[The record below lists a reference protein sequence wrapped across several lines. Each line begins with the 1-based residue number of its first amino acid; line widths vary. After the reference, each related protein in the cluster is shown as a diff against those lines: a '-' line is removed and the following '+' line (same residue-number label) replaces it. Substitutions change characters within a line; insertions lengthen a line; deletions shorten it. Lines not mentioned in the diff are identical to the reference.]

1 MNVTRHES
9 KDTAVWGCATTE
21 TGWFGWGGGFGEGW
35 AWLTRHSQAAPSSA
49 SFARVSSARE
59 ADGPLTR
66 QGGPLGREEAIR
78 PLLAEVEELRRWNLE
93 SLENL

>member
-1 MNVTRHES
+1 MLHVTSQRTQRYGDARRL
-9 KDTAVWGCATTE
+9 KPGGLVG
-21 TGWFGWGGGFGEGW
+21 GGGFGEGW